1 MGEVGKSAVVSA
13 APYPEPRWPALVSV
27 LIVIL
32 IGAFPAGGMEA
43 WIPITMIAVL
53 AAWTLISHRWHVQLG
68 YANSTIS
75 TLVLAYGLFDLVRDL
90 VESRKTTALQLLGGA
105 LILWTMNILVFAT
118 WYWRLDAGGPH
129 RRSHHKTYRDGAFLF
144 PQLTLPED
152 RSQPNWRPQF
162 VDYLFLSFNTSTAF
176 SPTDVPVLSR
186 WAKVLMML
194 QSSISLTTLAII
206 AARAVNTLN

>member
-1 MGEVGKSAVVSA
+1 MAEVGAP
-13 APYPEPRWPALVSV
+13 PYPEPRWPALVSV

-32 IGAFPAGGMEA
+32 IGAFPAGGIEA

-129 RRSHHKTYRDGAFLF
+129 RRSHHKAYRDGAFLF
-144 PQLTLPED
+144 PQLTLPHD
-152 RSQPNWRPQF
+152 RSQPDWRPQF

-186 WAKVLMML
+186 WAKVLMMV

>member
-1 MGEVGKSAVVSA
+1 MAEVGAP
-13 APYPEPRWPALVSV
+13 PYPEPRWPALVSV

-32 IGAFPAGGMEA
+32 IGAFPAGGIEA

-129 RRSHHKTYRDGAFLF
+129 RRSHHKAYRDGAFLF
-144 PQLTLPED
+144 PQLTLPHD
-152 RSQPNWRPQF
+152 RSQPDWRPQF

-186 WAKVLMML
+186 WAKVLMMM